1 IDPTGTNML
10 WSTLLGGTTGGE
22 EGNGIDV
29 DEAGSVYVTGRHSQ
43 GVIEPTSDFPVTAGA
58 CQGTTTGPNQ
68 HDAFVTKFSPGGST
82 LAYST
87 FVGGYT
93 TDWPHDVEV
102 DALGQAVVA
111 GETESSNFPTTPGA
125 FDTSF
130 NSLIDGF
137 VTKLSADGSAL
148 VWSTILG
155 GNGYDQVNSLDVDAA
170 GSVVLASEATS
181 TDMYT
186 TPGALVP
193 TKPIVGTD
201 WGHFAKIDATGS
213 RVTYATYLG
222 GLETSV
228 NGAYGVAAGQGGRAV
243 CVGDTGSPHFP
254 LTPGAFDTTLSGN
267 VDGFVTSFD
276 LCGGKWLPHGSGCA
290 GASGLPPT
298 LTGTGCPAPGEDV
311 TVSVA

>member
-1 IDPTGTNML
+1 
-10 WSTLLGGTTGGE
+10 
-22 EGNGIDV
+22 
-29 DEAGSVYVTGRHSQ
+29 GSVYVTGRYGQ
-43 GVIEPTSDFPVTAGA
+43 GSGIPTSDFPLTSGAFQTTTAGGG
-58 CQGTTTGPNQ
+58 QSEG
-68 HDAFVTKFSPGGST
+68 FVTKFDPGGAT

-87 FVGGYT
+87 LLVGYT

-201 WGHFAKIDATGS
+201 WGHFAKID
-213 RVTYATYLG
+213 
-222 GLETSV
+222 
-228 NGAYGVAAGQGGRAV
+228 
-243 CVGDTGSPHFP
+243 
-254 LTPGAFDTTLSGN
+254 
-267 VDGFVTSFD
+267 
-276 LCGGKWLPHGSGCA
+276 
-290 GASGLPPT
+290 
-298 LTGTGCPAPGEDV
+298 
-311 TVSVA
+311 